1 MINNTCR
8 TKPPDH
14 ERVVDEFDDG
24 TIVSMEEVVNDK
36 SCAISDATSDICVP
50 KNPARLIDGTLK
62 NKISNDMERNEV
74 HEEDF
79 IMPILS
85 SSIYHVSI
93 LIGGKYD
100 NIMQPVDAAFDTC
113 ASSYII
119 RHDVLPSGVTVHPCE
134 KKPRLVDANGS
145 AIMFEGVASVR
156 LQVGGLS
163 MCTEFLVAKQLSV
176 PLILGTSFIDE
187 NVEAIFPRE
196 RRIALRDMSEVSI
209 GQKIAD
215 ILPVKIAK
223 DYYVPASSEFVV
235 AVTSKRTG
243 ISEIRQSP
251 MRSRKI
257 VAANGIT
264 ELPASGAFL
273 IHLANFSDKEI
284 FLRKGSVVAIATE
297 KQSVILVENNETD
310 TNAVTGN

>member
-24 TIVSMEEVVNDK
+24 TNVSMDEVVNDK
-36 SCAISDATSDICVP
+36 SCAISDTTSDIYVP
-50 KNPARLIDGTLK
+50 RDPARLIDGTLK

-74 HEEDF
+74 HEEEF

-119 RHDVLPSGVTVHPCE
+119 RHDALPSGVTVHPCE

-156 LQVGGLS
+156 LQVGGL
-163 MCTEFLVAKQLSV
+163 
-176 PLILGTSFIDE
+176 
-187 NVEAIFPRE
+187 
-196 RRIALRDMSEVSI
+196 
-209 GQKIAD
+209 
-215 ILPVKIAK
+215 
-223 DYYVPASSEFVV
+223 
-235 AVTSKRTG
+235 
-243 ISEIRQSP
+243 
-251 MRSRKI
+251 
-257 VAANGIT
+257 
-264 ELPASGAFL
+264 
-273 IHLANFSDKEI
+273 
-284 FLRKGSVVAIATE
+284 
-297 KQSVILVENNETD
+297 
-310 TNAVTGN
+310 